1 MPLACYGEEQ
11 WDLLSNLQKKG
22 FSLEAWQRLWLEF
35 IVVLSSLL
43 RRFDASLDDLP
54 INLTSPEYEIEID

>member
-11 WDLLSNLQKKG
+11 WDLLSNLQKKS

>member
-1 MPLACYGEEQ
+1 VRIVVKPADEEFQTRGLATIM
-11 WDLLSNLQKKG
+11 
-22 FSLEAWQRLWLEF
+22 AEF

-54 INLTSPEYEIEID
+54 IKLTSPEYEIEID